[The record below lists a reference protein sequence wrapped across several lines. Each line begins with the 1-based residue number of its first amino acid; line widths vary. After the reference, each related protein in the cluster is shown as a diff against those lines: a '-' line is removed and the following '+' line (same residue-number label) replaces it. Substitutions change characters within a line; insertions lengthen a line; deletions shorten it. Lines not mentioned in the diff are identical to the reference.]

1 MHSEIMVQ
9 NCIRKLG
16 HRQQGLPFY
25 MTISRQLI
33 TYYTEIRLRLL
44 FVLFIFCED

>member
-1 MHSEIMVQ
+1 MHSEVMVQ

-16 HRQQGLPFY
+16 HCQQGLPFY

-33 TYYTEIRLRLL
+33 TYAEIRLRLL
-44 FVLFIFCED
+44 FIQFIFCED